1 LFRDSL
7 QKVQR
12 LTDLYEYYTPYVDE
26 YLNQTMAS
34 IKKVNDAT
42 YTELLNELI
51 VQTNSAVDAYKD
63 SMDTFMS
70 LNFDEETGAV
80 NRRKYS
86 LAALEA
92 LEARTEMREAL
103 CHLKRN
109 MEKMRSYDDD
119 YVDGAERWYAALGS
133 AMYAISMTYQSEL

>member
-1 LFRDSL
+1 
-7 QKVQR
+7 
-12 LTDLYEYYTPYVDE
+12 
-26 YLNQTMAS
+26 MAS